1 MTRSGAKWPISNM
14 AECLKIIQFYEIL
27 IQVLLQQWN
36 KVFRGFWGCWFQI
49 CPSQNCKI
57 TRNGWNGQFSM
68 WLWNDSL
75 KISNSN
81 AEISGKT
88 GFTDTNFHI
97 YFIML
102 HSISNSYWSAFF
114 LLDNIPPFPRPL
126 SYLILN
132 EWVAKQQVKQ
142 TVVLVYCFKALN
154 SHNSMNQTVSILNFI
169 SLYFLI

>member
-14 AECLKIIQFYEIL
+14 AKCLKIIQFYEIL

-36 KVFRGFWGCWFQI
+36 KVFRGSWGCWFHI

-57 TRNGWNGQFSM
+57 TRNDWNGQFSM
-68 WLWNDSL
+68 WLWNESL

-81 AEISGKT
+81 AEISEKT

-114 LLDNIPPFPRPL
+114 LLDNIPPFFPVPYHIWF
-126 SYLILN
+126 SIN
-132 EWVAKQQVKQ
+132 ELQNNKSSRQLCWF
-142 TVVLVYCFKALN
+142 TVFWL
-154 SHNSMNQTVSILNFI
+154 
-169 SLYFLI
+169 